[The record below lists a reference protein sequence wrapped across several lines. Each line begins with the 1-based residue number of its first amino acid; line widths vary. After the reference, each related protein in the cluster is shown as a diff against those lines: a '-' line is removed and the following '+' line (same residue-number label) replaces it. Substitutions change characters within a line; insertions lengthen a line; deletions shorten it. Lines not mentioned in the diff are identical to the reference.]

1 MEPIS
6 RIDPNQGILF
16 FRGQIATELAKA
28 AKFEDVAFLLVHGRL
43 PSETE
48 SAQFRRKL
56 IELREVAE
64 QYVDLVLS
72 EIPSHHFAVKANR
85 PEVSETSGLRRLA
98 EKLDICKDIH
108 GLSVL
113 DTLLLFVSNAPIV
126 VAAEW
131 RIIQGKT
138 RIAPRDTHR
147 HAANFLWMLNET
159 SLNDRDSQDLDSCL
173 ILHMDDPDNPSLAA
187 LESTYAA
194 TGSISEAIV
203 AALDRHVGPL
213 HHGAG
218 TEAMRMIAKIEGGP
232 QVSSRIADR
241 LERGEKIFG
250 LGHRIYRTIDPRAK
264 FLRELLK
271 RRGIVDARW
280 AKRLASIEEIAELG
294 SKLLLERKG
303 KVVHPNV
310 DLYNAAVYE
319 SFGIPYVLNTELFA
333 IARSAGWAAH
343 IYQWQ

>member
-6 RIDPNQGILF
+6 HIDQDQGILF
-16 FRGQIATELAKA
+16 FRGLKATELAA
-28 AKFEDVAFLLVHGRL
+28 TLRFEDVAFLLVHGRI
-43 PSETE
+43 PSEIE
-48 SAQFRRKL
+48 STQFRKRL
-56 IELREVAE
+56 AELRKIGD
-64 QYVDLVLS
+64 QYIGSVLS
-72 EIPSHHFAVKANR
+72 EIQSHLDSFKADGL
-85 PEVSETSGLRRLA
+85 EVLETSGLKRLA
-98 EKLDICKDIH
+98 EKLDTCRNNI
-108 GLSVL
+108 GLSAP
-113 DTLLLFVSNAPIV
+113 DTMLLFVSTAPVV

-131 RIIQGKT
+131 RIIHGKT
-138 RIAPRDTHR
+138 RIAPRDSCR

-159 SLNDRDSQDLDSCL
+159 SLNDRDSKDLDSCL

-194 TGSISEAIV
+194 SGSISKAIL
-203 AALDRHVGPL
+203 AALDKHVGPL

-218 TEAMRMIAKIEGGP
+218 TEAMRMIIDIEGHP
-232 QVSSRIADR
+232 EVSRLLADR
-241 LERGEKIFG
+241 LDRGEKLFG

-271 RRGIVDARW
+271 RRGIVDVRS

-319 SFGIPYVLNTELFA
+319 SFEIPYVLNTELFA

-343 IYQWQ
+343 ICEWQ